1 MKNTLFPLL
10 LLLLL
15 LLPGCQHRQPS
26 PTDIQVL
33 RQGSLA
39 QADEDTTPVVY
50 VSIRDQSRH
59 VFGLR
64 TEVERLLRAERY
76 DITDNPSQAG
86 FIIQASVLEAGIA
99 DAATAQRLVEAGY
112 GAPSALSGKG
122 STLVLSDILLVQ
134 RRVPSDKRPQ
144 RVMLQNIGSRNAR
157 GSSQMRTGLLARREF
172 QVEAGI
178 PALFVTLLAR
188 EITAPFSQQAPAGT
202 PSTDSQVGQRP

>member
-26 PTDIQVL
+26 PADIQVL

-99 DAATAQRLVEAGY
+99 DAATAQRLVAAGY

-144 RVMLQNIGSRNAR
+144 RVMLQNVGSRNAR

-172 QVEAGI
+172 PVEAGI

-188 EITAPFSQQAPAGT
+188 EITAPFSQQSPAGT
-202 PSTDSQVGQRP
+202 PPADSQVGQRP